1 MLFLVLQEI
10 CSGCCTVAAHT
21 VLSITAPQI
30 APRTSVDGG
39 RLWVGLGKKRMA

>member
-1 MLFLVLQEI
+1 
-10 CSGCCTVAAHT
+10 

-39 RLWVGLGKKRMA
+39 RLSASVGKKRVA